1 MIEHGLS
8 PTYAIAE
15 KCVEAWGGSG
25 LGGRTVEDLY
35 RACLSIRC
43 RSWRMD
49 KLDKQ
54 LKWIGRLEQMGRV
67 EEVKEQMCSA
77 LDEEKRKKVAMDCFP
92 SFNEYE
98 ECAISTNSRMGL
110 TSDWK

>member
-25 LGGRTVEDLY
+25 LGGRTMQDLY

-43 RSWRMD
+43 QSWRMD

-54 LKWIGRLEQMGRV
+54 LKWIGRLEQMGSV
-67 EEVKEQMCSA
+67 EEVKGGRRVVHLMR
-77 LDEEKRKKVAMDCFP
+77 KRKKVEMDCFP

-98 ECAISTNSRMGL
+98 
-110 TSDWK
+110 